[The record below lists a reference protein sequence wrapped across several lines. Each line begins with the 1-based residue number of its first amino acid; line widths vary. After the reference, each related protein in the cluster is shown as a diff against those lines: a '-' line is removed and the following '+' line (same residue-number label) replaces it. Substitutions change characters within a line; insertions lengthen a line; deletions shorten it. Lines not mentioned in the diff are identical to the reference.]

1 MSRDANQNSSG
12 GNSLTSGTSTC
23 YFLILSFL
31 YSLYNKNNLHAKKE
45 EQDRKK
51 KNTFLINCLHNKLS
65 SYQNDALHE
74 VLSVVLSA
82 RQHETTGGWLQKWWP
97 PKHAAYKKI
106 VLTRSKTSW

>member
-1 MSRDANQNSSG
+1 MSWDANQNSSG

-31 YSLYNKNNLHAKKE
+31 YSLYNKNNLRAKKE

-82 RQHETTGGWLQKWWP
+82 RQHETTGG
-97 PKHAAYKKI
+97 
-106 VLTRSKTSW
+106 